1 MTYSIQEVS
10 EKTGLSAHT
19 LRYYEKESLLPGVE
33 RSSSGFRQYSDADLE
48 LLGGICCLKNTGMSL
63 REIAR
68 FMQLTKEGDS
78 TLRQRCGL
86 LEAHRGKV
94 LARMAE
100 AGVARYAV
108 IGSDMATSRACV
120 DYVKQHPEAVCAVG
134 IHPHEAKTF
143 REGDLE
149 ILAGW
154 IRSGEAKAP
163 FISL

>member
-19 LRYYEKESLLPGVE
+19 LRYYEKEGLLPGVE

-68 FMQLTKEGDS
+68 FMQLTKEGNS
-78 TLRQRCGL
+78 TLRQRCAL

-100 AGVARYAV
+100 MQSYLDKVTRKLNWYCE
-108 IGSDMATSRACV
+108 RLK
-120 DYVKQHPEAVCAVG
+120 DYETDPDPRKE
-134 IHPHEAKTF
+134 
-143 REGDLE
+143 
-149 ILAGW
+149 
-154 IRSGEAKAP
+154 
-163 FISL
+163 